1 MGKGRRELTETER
14 TRRCGFC
21 GAMPGQRCPG
31 TGGSLYPYAHADR
44 EPGGRARPG
53 PAPGPA
59 GACVNCSHPCGL
71 HVIDQWEPRV
81 SHCRSCTDCPGYEER

>member
-1 MGKGRRELTETER
+1 MPKGHRELTETER

-21 GAMPGQRCPG
+21 GAMPGQRCRTLDG
-31 TGGSLYPYAHADR
+31 FAYQWAHAEREPDGRRARR
-44 EPGGRARPG
+44 EPGLRGGCVHCSCPG
-53 PAPGPA
+53 
-59 GACVNCSHPCGL
+59 GL